1 MDKIRF
7 LNQQELPVIRIIGA
21 KEIFKGAQRDVLTM
35 YFDTDVASNLEELVR
50 SMGDTSLFQIL
61 QTNDGS
67 SDREE
72 VFEYQD
78 YILLTKR
85 SIEQEMI
92 TYETPVSPATYKD
105 VYVVGLAQLTYAE
118 KQLSLIAEN

>member
-7 LNQQELPVIRIIGA
+7 LNQQELPVIRIIGG

>member
-1 MDKIRF
+1 MNKIRF
-7 LNQQELPVIRIIGA
+7 INQLELPVIRVIGG

-35 YFDTDVASNLEELVR
+35 YFDTNAASNLEDLVR
-50 SMGDTSLFQIL
+50 RMEDTSLLQIY
-61 QTNDGS
+61 QANDGS

-78 YILLTKR
+78 YTLLTKR
-85 SIEQEMI
+85 AIEQEMI
-92 TYETPVSPATYKD
+92 TFETPESPASYKD

-118 KQLSLIAEN
+118 KQLSLLAKK

>member
-1 MDKIRF
+1 MDKVRF
-7 LNQQELPVIRIIGA
+7 LNQQELPVIRIIGG
-21 KEIFKGAQRDVLTM
+21 KEVFKGAQRDVLTM

-67 SDREE
+67 PDREG

-92 TYETPVSPATYKD
+92 TYETPESPATYKD

-118 KQLSLIAEN
+118 KQLSLLAEN

>member
-7 LNQQELPVIRIIGA
+7 LNQQELPVIRIIGG

-118 KQLSLIAEN
+118 KQLSLLAEN